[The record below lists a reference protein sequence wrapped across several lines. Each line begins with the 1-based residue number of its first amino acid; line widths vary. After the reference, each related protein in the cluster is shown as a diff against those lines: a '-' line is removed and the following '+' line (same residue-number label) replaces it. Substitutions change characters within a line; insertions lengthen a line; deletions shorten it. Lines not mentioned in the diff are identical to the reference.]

1 MTNTFS
7 SDPYG
12 SGATGRG
19 TASGGGG
26 GSDLREQAKTVAA
39 DAGEAGKHVVDVAK
53 DETRGVAGET
63 KSQARR
69 LVSQVGDELRGQA
82 ANQQSRVASGIK
94 DVGSQ
99 FEQMADS
106 SDGSG
111 MAAGLVRDAG
121 RRVGQVG
128 EWLDQ
133 RDPASLLEEVK
144 RFARRRPG
152 VFLAIAAGA
161 GLVAGRLTRALASSS
176 GESNSSGGSGGAT
189 VTSGARG
196 YAGSTGTT
204 GTSGMGTSGTGTT
217 GVTPPPVT
225 APPVTP
231 PRATEPPATTTIGN
245 PATPG
250 GAVGGTGLTPETGGI

>member
-12 SGATGRG
+12 SGADGASAATGG
-19 TASGGGG
+19 A
-26 GSDLREQAKTVAA
+26 SDLREQAKTVAA
-39 DAGEAGKHVVDVAK
+39 DAGDAGKHVVDVAK
-53 DETRGVAGET
+53 DETRGVASET
-63 KSQARR
+63 KTQARR

-82 ANQQSRVASGIK
+82 AHQQSRVAGGIR

-99 FEQMADS
+99 FERMADGDT
-106 SDGSG
+106 DGSG
-111 MAAGLVRDAG
+111 MAANLVRDAG

-133 RDPASLLEEVK
+133 RDPKDLLEEVK

-152 VFLAIAAGA
+152 VFLAVAAGA

-176 GESNSSGGSGGAT
+176 GDSGAAHKAVDTRTSSYTGAT
-189 VTSGARG
+189 GTPGATRPV
-196 YAGSTGTT
+196 A
-204 GTSGMGTSGTGTT
+204 
-217 GVTPPPVT
+217 PPPAPPVT
-225 APPVTP
+225 ARPVTP

-245 PATPG
+245 PAVPG
-250 GAVGGTGLTPETGGI
+250 GPAGGPGSGGGLGGGVNPGTGGI